1 MPEGHTL
8 HRLARALRPLV
19 GRRVRASSPQGRF
32 ADGARLLDGRVF
44 EGVEAVGKH
53 LLADFGDV
61 HLHVHLGL
69 AGAMFQ
75 SDPAG
80 EPGRGVR
87 LRLCAEPG
95 PDAAGDAVAWDLVAP
110 LRCELFGDD
119 ERVLLLA
126 RLGPDPLRGD
136 DPTPAFDRMRSS
148 RRAVGELLLDQAVI
162 AGVGNVFRAEALH
175 RCHIHPDRPGVFLS
189 DDELDC
195 LWTTITAQMHR
206 AVEEGRII
214 TVETTSDVDRTALD
228 QTDGRYVYK
237 QERCRTCGGRV
248 RTWSLGAR
256 TAYAC
261 EHCQPVR

>member
-19 GRRVRASSPQGRF
+19 GRRVHASSPQGRF
-32 ADGARLLDGRVF
+32 AEGAQAIDGRV
-44 EGVEAVGKH
+44 VEDVDAHGKH

-69 AGAMFQ
+69 AGVMFER
-75 SDPAG
+75 DPAG

-87 LRLCAEPG
+87 LRLVTADP
-95 PDAAGDAVAWDLVAP
+95 PTTAWDLVAP
-110 LRCELFGDD
+110 LRCELFGEP
-119 ERVLLLA
+119 ERKELLA

-136 DPTPAFDRMRSS
+136 DPTPALERIRAS
-148 RRAVGELLLDQAVI
+148 RRAIGQLLLDQEVV
-162 AGVGNVFRAEALH
+162 AGVGNVIRAEALH
-175 RCHIHPDRPGVFLS
+175 RCHVHPDRPGSSLADTEV
-189 DDELDC
+189 DC
-195 LWTTITAQMHR
+195 LWATITAQLQR

-214 TVETTSDVDRTALD
+214 TVDTPAGVDRTAID

-237 QERCRTCGGRV
+237 QSRCRTCGGVV
-248 RTWSLGAR
+248 RTWALGNR

-261 EHCQPVR
+261 EHCQPAR